1 MSLNQRRP
9 TDAPTE
15 PDPSA
20 LFCALTQVS
29 DSIDKGGEHK
39 GGLDRIEHE

>member
-15 PDPSA
+15 PDPRA

-29 DSIDKGGEHK
+29 DSIDKGGNTR
-39 GGLDRIEHE
+39 GVRQD